1 MSRYQSTKVIEL
13 GSCAFRQ
20 WKAEHSHCKF
30 VHGYQLKAK
39 LWFGGEELDE
49 KNWIVDFGGLKK
61 LKEAFQYQFDH
72 TTCVAGDDPELDL
85 FKEMERRGV
94 IQLRIMPNGVGIERT
109 AEFIFNIADEHV
121 KQLTNGRCWCEK
133 VEVFEHEDNSAT
145 FERQQKQTIYTVI
158 ESAKEA
164 VTLDGTFI
172 SPSNVQPPPQPNRA
186 APLYCKTDR
195 SIAQI
200 LAG

>member
-1 MSRYQSTKVIEL
+1 MSKFQSTKVIEL

-20 WKAEHSHCKF
+20 WRAEHSHCKF

-61 LKEAFQYQFDH
+61 LKEAFKYQFDH

-109 AEFIFNIADEHV
+109 AEFVFNIADEHV
-121 KQLTNGRCWCEK
+121 KQITNGRCWCERA
-133 VEVFEHEDNSAT
+133 EVFEHEDNSAI
-145 FERQQKQTIYTVI
+145 FEKQREQTVDVI
-158 ESAKEA
+158 TESDKEA
-164 VTLDGTFI
+164 VTLDETFI
-172 SPSNVQPPPQPNRA
+172 SPSNVQPSPRPNRA

-195 SIAQI
+195 SLAQI

>member
-1 MSRYQSTKVIEL
+1 MSKFQSTKVIEL

-20 WKAEHSHCKF
+20 WRAEHSHCKF

-61 LKEAFQYQFDH
+61 LKEAFKYQFDH

-109 AEFIFNIADEHV
+109 AEFVFNIADEHV
-121 KQLTNGRCWCEK
+121 KQITNGRCWCERA
-133 VEVFEHEDNSAT
+133 EVFEHEDNSAI
-145 FERQQKQTIYTVI
+145 FEKQREQTVDVI
-158 ESAKEA
+158 TESDKEA
-164 VTLDGTFI
+164 VTLDETFI
-172 SPSNVQPPPQPNRA
+172 SPSNVQPPPRPNRA

-195 SIAQI
+195 SLAQI

>member
-1 MSRYQSTKVIEL
+1 MSKFQSTKVIEL

-20 WKAEHSHCKF
+20 WRAEHSHCKF

-61 LKEAFQYQFDH
+61 LKEAFKYQFDH

-109 AEFIFNIADEHV
+109 AEFVFNIADEHV
-121 KQLTNGRCWCEK
+121 KQITNGRCWCERA
-133 VEVFEHEDNSAT
+133 EVFEHEDNSAI
-145 FERQQKQTIYTVI
+145 FEKQREQTVDVI
-158 ESAKEA
+158 TESDKEA
-164 VTLDGTFI
+164 VTLDETFI
-172 SPSNVQPPPQPNRA
+172 SPSNVQPPSRPNRA

-195 SIAQI
+195 SLAQI